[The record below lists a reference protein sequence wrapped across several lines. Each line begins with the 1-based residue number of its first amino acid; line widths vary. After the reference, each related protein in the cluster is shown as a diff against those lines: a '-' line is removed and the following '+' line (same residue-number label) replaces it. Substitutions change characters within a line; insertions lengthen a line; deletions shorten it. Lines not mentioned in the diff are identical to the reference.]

1 MPGTRPGVRLSWT
14 LYLLRTLYTVL
25 LLRTPL
31 SFQISRIE
39 YPLLYIST
47 IFLSRS
53 VLLILFLVIGI
64 LILCCRR
71 IILSDDFRKTA
82 TSSGNAPNMANTSAA
97 SVVSGNNLLPV
108 SILSWMEIIRTTL
121 MRHSSIN
128 ADSSRKTTHGIAEFW
143 HHQFVASFKIRH
155 QLFPS
160 RSEPSRVRPILQPLV
175 HTRTGASIPYPHQTH
190 RRNSPRIYNRLL
202 PYQYTIFMITSANIQ
217 VLFEYMNH
225 TILKNENRTFFH
237 VFIFTCFHW

>member
-14 LYLLRTLYTVL
+14 LYLLRMLYTVL

-82 TSSGNAPNMANTSAA
+82 TSSGNAPNMARPWCGIARSMPIVPVNHARHCWILTPPIRLLFQDST
-97 SVVSGNNLLPV
+97 SVVSISV
-108 SILSWMEIIRTTL
+108 W
-121 MRHSSIN
+121 
-128 ADSSRKTTHGIAEFW
+128 A
-143 HHQFVASFKIRH
+143 
-155 QLFPS
+155 
-160 RSEPSRVRPILQPLV
+160 SRVRPILQPLV

-217 VLFEYMNH
+217 VLFEYLNH
-225 TILKNENRTFFH
+225 TILKNENRTFFY